1 MSISEKERF
10 NLKIRQI
17 KRLLHQ
23 AYQIV
28 PDVNCDKAYESWYKN
43 IVTSLD
49 SIHCH
54 DNKSK
59 YTMRDTYKDWI
70 LEKDN

>member
-10 NLKIRQI
+10 KLKIHQI
-17 KRLLHQ
+17 KRLLYQ

-28 PDVNCDKAYESWYKN
+28 PDDNCEKAYESWYKN

-49 SIHCH
+49 NIHCH
-54 DNKSK
+54 ENKSS
-59 YTMRDTYKDWI
+59 YTMRDTYRDWR
-70 LEKDN
+70 LEN

>member
-10 NLKIRQI
+10 NLKIQQI

-28 PDVNCDKAYESWYKN
+28 PDDNCEKAYESWYKN

-49 SIHCH
+49 NIHCH
-54 DNKSK
+54 ENKSS
-59 YTMRDTYKDWI
+59 YTMRDTYKDWR
-70 LEKDN
+70 LKS